1 MNSDAISATQP
12 STRQLFDQ
20 IYKTHSNN
28 LYRFLYF
35 LFGNKEEAEDI
46 LQEAFIKLYHAFLE
60 GQQINNIKAWLFRVA
75 SNLSTN
81 ILKRNSHLQKILSQH
96 SDEVIGNLTATQDD
110 AEQQIIRHQETK
122 IMRQGIGSLLPR
134 DQVVLALYLNGL
146 VYEDIARAIKVR
158 KSTIRTILFRA
169 ISRLN
174 KHIKHGGQS

>member
-1 MNSDAISATQP
+1 MNTNSMPAAQL

-20 IYKTHSNN
+20 IYKTHANN

-46 LQEAFIKLYHAFLE
+46 LQEAFIKLYHSFLD
-60 GQQINNIKAWLFRVA
+60 GQQILNIKAWLYRVA

-81 ILKRNSHLQKILSQH
+81 VLKRHSHLQKILSHH
-96 SDEVIGNLTATQDD
+96 SDEVMGNLTACPDD
-110 AEQQIIRHQETK
+110 AEQQLMRHQEIK
-122 IMRQGIGSLLPR
+122 IMQQGIGALRPR
-134 DQVVLALYLNGL
+134 DRVVLALYLNGMG
-146 VYEDIARAIKVR
+146 YDDIAKTIKVR

-174 KHIKHGGQS
+174 KQIKHGG